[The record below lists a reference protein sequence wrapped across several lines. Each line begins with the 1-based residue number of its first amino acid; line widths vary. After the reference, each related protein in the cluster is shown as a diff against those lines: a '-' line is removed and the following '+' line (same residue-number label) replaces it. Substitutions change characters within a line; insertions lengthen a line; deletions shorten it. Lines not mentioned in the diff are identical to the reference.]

1 MIIDT
6 IAEYIPEGDIIEATA
21 YVLDEI
27 TEVYHPESV
36 LSGEAYLVFLGNP
49 ITKKVKFD
57 KRMGNSDG
65 NFKFTFSHPPKTTNI
80 NLKVDI
86 TLVGG
91 SFFTKTVPIL
101 VLPEDHI
108 PLAKN
113 APEGTDFRSAKRV
126 KEGL

>member
-1 MIIDT
+1 MIIDI
-6 IAEYIPEGDIIEATA
+6 IAEYIQEGDTVVATA
-21 YVLDEI
+21 YVLDEV

-36 LSGEAYLVFLGNP
+36 VSGEAYLIFIGNP
-49 ITKKVKFD
+49 ITKKIKFD

-91 SFFTKTVPIL
+91 ALFTKTVPVL
-101 VLPEDHI
+101 VLPEDHL
-108 PLAKN
+108 PLAAN
-113 APEGTDFRSAKRV
+113 VTEGIDFRSSKRI
-126 KEGL
+126 KEGV